1 MYCFNLCGKYD
12 PPSKVACPVI
22 YLSTVKMPKKTRKE
36 KKKKNIVLPKDLP
49 SFPILY
55 FSRVN
60 AQEFSY
66 MHR

>member
-1 MYCFNLCGKYD
+1 
-12 PPSKVACPVI
+12 
-22 YLSTVKMPKKTRKE
+22 MPCNTLVQNVEKG
-36 KKKKNIVLPKDLP
+36 KKKSIVLPKDL
-49 SFPILY
+49 SHFLILY